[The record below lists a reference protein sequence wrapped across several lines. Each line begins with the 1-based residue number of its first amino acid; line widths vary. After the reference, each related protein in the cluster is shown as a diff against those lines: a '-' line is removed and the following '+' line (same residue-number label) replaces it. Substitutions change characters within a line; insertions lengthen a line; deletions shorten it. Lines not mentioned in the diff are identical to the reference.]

1 MSCGDP
7 HETDCS
13 DVLERIDA
21 YLDHELD
28 EHTVDKIRAHLEE
41 CAPCL
46 REHDVEHA
54 VKALVARAGRA
65 PAPDHLRAR
74 IAEAVHRL
82 RQGADRPV
90 G

>member
-21 YLDHELD
+21 FLDRELD
-28 EHTVDKIRAHLEE
+28 ELTVDKIRVHLEE

-46 REHDVEHA
+46 AEHDLEHA
-54 VKALVARAGRA
+54 VKALVARAGPAR
-65 PAPDHLRAR
+65 APDHLRAR
-74 IAEAVHRL
+74 IAEAIHSL
-82 RQGADRPV
+82 RVPAE
-90 G
+90 